1 MSLIL
6 RNKLRFLLGMLLTVL
21 TIASIFGFWEYRQ
34 YVETNR
40 ILRIGPTFGLDS
52 KINDG
57 IAVYYKLVDK
67 HRFILLIDQTHY
79 SKEYFEESPEVVLTR
94 VYVLGKY
101 KKKGDEI
108 RLLGAGKAIALYFE
122 NSDDA
127 ENNQPFK
134 KSMESKKELKEI
146 YYAKAVFTVKPNRK
160 TKVTVNQGFDRG
172 VWKGYVWKQNIKVTD
187 KYLK

>member
-101 KKKGDEI
+101 KKKVMRFVYLVRVRPLRSI
-108 RLLGAGKAIALYFE
+108 LKIVTTLKTTSPLKKAW
-122 NSDDA
+122 
-127 ENNQPFK
+127 NQK
-134 KSMESKKELKEI
+134 R
-146 YYAKAVFTVKPNRK
+146 N
-160 TKVTVNQGFDRG
+160 
-172 VWKGYVWKQNIKVTD
+172 
-187 KYLK
+187 